1 MKKTIFYSAIGGV
14 LEFYDFIIFAIFA
27 NAITKSFFPANNYI
41 AGLFLTFSIF
51 AIGYLAR
58 PIGGIIFGHFGD
70 KYGRKKTF
78 TYSIILMAIST
89 ICIAFVPT
97 YKQIGI
103 LAPIILTLLR
113 LLQGI
118 SIGGEVPG
126 AITFISETV
135 PKIKTFACSVVFFG
149 LVLGIILGQLMHIF
163 LSNIFNSNEL
173 MLYGWRIAFLIG
185 GIFGIWGFFLRK
197 KLVETPLFTQMEKIK
212 IKVPIIKVFKEHS
225 LAIFYGWALMGLVSA
240 GIMVLFLIMPAYSK
254 LINLPKSDVSII
266 NILILFVTM
275 IFAVIFGY
283 IGDKI
288 NKKILILIPITT
300 GLIFSI
306 FIFNSLISGYLS
318 LTIYC
323 IFTIFTLGISF
334 GIIPSILAEIFPLQ
348 IRYSGIGITFNLS
361 LATTGGLAPMI
372 IFYLI
377 SKYNNLL
384 IPAIYYIVVIIIS
397 LIGLIFYSKAKKY
410 SI

>member
-89 ICIAFVPT
+89 ICVTFVPT
-97 YKQIGI
+97 YEQIGI

-113 LLQGI
+113 LFQGI
-118 SIGGEVPG
+118 SIGGEIPG

-197 KLVETPLFTQMEKIK
+197 KLVETPLFAQIEKVKVK
-212 IKVPIIKVFKEHS
+212 IPIVTIFKDHS
-225 LAIFYGWALMGLVSA
+225 LTIFYGWALMGLVSA

-254 LINLPKSDVSII
+254 LIDLPKSDVFII
-266 NILILFVTM
+266 NTLILFIVM
-275 IFAVIFGY
+275 IACTFFGY
-283 IGDKI
+283 IGDKVSKTLI
-288 NKKILILIPITT
+288 ILISCII
-300 GLIFSI
+300 GLIF
-306 FIFNSLISGYLS
+306 
-318 LTIYC
+318 
-323 IFTIFTLGISF
+323 IFTIFKNFVSGDFSF
-334 GIIPSILAEIFPLQ
+334 IAYSIFAVFVYSPLVGIIPSILAESFPPEV
-348 IRYSGIGITFNLS
+348 RYSGVGIVYNLS
-361 LATTGGLAPMI
+361 FATTGGLAPMT

-377 SKYNNLL
+377 SKCNNLL
-384 IPAIYYIVVIIIS
+384 IPAFYYSATMIIG

-410 SI
+410 N